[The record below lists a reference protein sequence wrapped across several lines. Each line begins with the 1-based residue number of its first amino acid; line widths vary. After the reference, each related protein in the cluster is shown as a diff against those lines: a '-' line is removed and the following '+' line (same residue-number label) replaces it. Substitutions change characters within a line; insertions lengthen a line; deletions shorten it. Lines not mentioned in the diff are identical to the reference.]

1 MIPALLRAFS
11 RTPTTVTDYFTAKE
25 QHQRMTQEFLDFAK
39 IIDEKDYETAHELL
53 TESVT
58 VVGVLLRFHQRKW

>member
-1 MIPALLRAFS
+1 
-11 RTPTTVTDYFTAKE
+11 
-25 QHQRMTQEFLDFAK
+25 MTQEFLDFAK

-58 VVGVLLRFHQRKW
+58 VVGVLEKARSKGRNQFLICSVGEINRRTLLPL